1 VQTLSNRLTKGFQ
14 ELEPYEGKLSRTVLR
29 GGGCGNVASLPDLA
43 YRTQAYQQHGESVSS
58 SAAEKR
64 LVDLKTEFPWL
75 KDVSSVIL
83 QQTLRDQKAAF
94 DNFFNPKLRARYP
107 RFKKKDGRQSIR
119 LTKAAFRY
127 RDGDITIAK
136 SKAPLPIRWSR
147 PLPSEPSSITI
158 SQDRAGRYFISCLC
172 EFAPNALPIT
182 PRMVGIDLGLTDLFI
197 TSDGAKSGNPRHL
210 KRYEAKLAYLQRR
223 LAKKRKGSNNRNK
236 LRQKVARLHAK
247 IADCRRD
254 ATHKATRALI
264 NENQVLC
271 IESLNI
277 AGMVKNRHLAKAISD
292 AGWGEFVRQLE
303 YKAAWAGRQVV
314 KVSQWFPS
322 SKLCHGCGHKVEKLP
337 LSQRQWQ
344 CKGCGEPIDRD
355 VNAAKNIRTAG
366 LAGLACGATGAG
378 AAA

>member
-1 VQTLSNRLTKGFQ
+1 MTKRAYKERFYPTPEQVVLLAQSFGCARFVWNNTLAF
-14 ELEPYEGKLSRTVLR
+14 RTE
-29 GGGCGNVASLPDLA
+29 
-43 YRTQAYQQHGESVSS
+43 AYQQHGESVSH

-64 LVDLKTEFPWL
+64 LVALKVAYPWL
-75 KDVSSVIL
+75 ADVSSVIL

-94 DNFFNPKLRARYP
+94 DNFFNPKLKARYP
-107 RFKKKDGRQSIR
+107 RFKRKDGRQSIR

-127 RDGDITIAK
+127 RDGEITIAK
-136 SKAPLPIRWSR
+136 AKTRLPIRWSR
-147 PLPSEPSSITI
+147 PLPSEPTSITI
-158 SQDRAGRYFISCLC
+158 SRDRAGRYFISCLC
-172 EFAPNALPIT
+172 DFSPEALPVRPKT
-182 PRMVGIDLGLTDLFI
+182 VGIDLGLSDLFI
-197 TSDGAKSGNPRHL
+197 TSEGVKSGNPRHL

-223 LAKKRKGSNNRNK
+223 LAKKQKGSANRNK
-236 LRQKVARLHAK
+236 LRQKAARLHAK

-254 ATHKATRALI
+254 ALHKATRTLI

-277 AGMVKNRHLAKAISD
+277 TGMVKNRHLAKAISD

-303 YKAAWAGRQVV
+303 YKAEWAGRQVV

-337 LSQRQWQ
+337 LSQRHWH

-355 VNAAKNIRTAG
+355 INAANNIRTAG

>member
-1 VQTLSNRLTKGFQ
+1 MTKRAYKERFYPTPEQ
-14 ELEPYEGKLSRTVLR
+14 AALMAQSF
-29 GGGCGNVASLPDLA
+29 GCARFVWNNTLA
-43 YRTQAYQQHGESVSS
+43 YRTEAYQQHGESVSH

-64 LVDLKTEFPWL
+64 LVGLKAEFPWL
-75 KDVSSVIL
+75 KDISSVIL
-83 QQTLRDQKAAF
+83 QQTLRDQKTAF
-94 DNFFNPKLRARYP
+94 GNFFNPRLKARYP

-119 LTKAAFRY
+119 LTRAAFRY
-127 RDGDITIAK
+127 RDGEITIAK
-136 SKAPLPIRWSR
+136 AKTPLPIRWSR
-147 PLPSEPSSITI
+147 PLPSEPSSITL
-158 SQDRAGRYFISCLC
+158 SRDRTGRYFISCLC
-172 EFAPNALPIT
+172 EFTPKALPIT
-182 PRMVGIDLGLTDLFI
+182 LQTVGIDLGLSDLFI
-197 TSDGAKSGNPRHL
+197 TSDGVKSGNPRHL

-223 LAKKRKGSNNRNK
+223 LAKKQKGSANRHK
-236 LRQKVARLHAK
+236 HRQKVARLHAK

-277 AGMVKNRHLAKAISD
+277 AGMVKNRYLSKAISD
-292 AGWGEFVRQLE
+292 VGWGEFVRQLE
-303 YKAAWAGRQVV
+303 YKATWAGRQLV

-337 LSQRQWQ
+337 LSQRHWHCQ
-344 CKGCGEPIDRD
+344 GCGSLLDRD
-355 VNAAKNIRTAG
+355 INAAKNIRTAG